1 MKKVLL
7 SYKYDE
13 PIDPNYSIKKE
24 KKVLCDGVLRSIGGE
39 DLDTQE

>member
-1 MKKVLL
+1 MQKVLL

-13 PIDPNYSIKKE
+13 PIGPSCRIKKE
-24 KKVLCDGVLRSIGGE
+24 KKVLCDGVLRSSGGE